1 MENSTAHPFFVSQLR
16 EASKDYEVFCNFA
29 ENPLGGSSAAMRLG
43 KQHEQSREKI
53 MHPNK
58 NFSALRLVGI
68 YLCRIFAVSK
78 IGNNDNK
85 GNTSNKSN
93 NENNDNMESNVS
105 IISKAAQS
113 TRAMVRVQGKDV
125 QVRNVTSCKTW
136 RDLVA
141 AFITS
146 QDVRESSR
154 KLYTRT
160 LSQFFVWAEQRHKV
174 LSLLE
179 RGDVLEYKDHLQMQ
193 SLSSLTISSYIT
205 AVRKFYEWA
214 EAEKAYPNIAR
225 GIKTPRRK
233 QAFKKQH
240 LTDNKSGELLAHF
253 ENLSLRD
260 YAIVNLI
267 LRTGL
272 RTIEV
277 VRANIEDITFKGER
291 RVLKV
296 WGKGH
301 SEKDD
306 FVVLSDK
313 AFIPIKN
320 YLAAARKGAKA
331 GEPLFTSTS
340 HNNFGGRLTTKTIS
354 AMCKDG
360 LKAIGLDGK
369 EYTAHS
375 LRHTTAVAILKH
387 GGQITDVQSV
397 LRHTS
402 PVTSQIYTESVKEEM
417 RLEQA
422 PELKLDAAF

>member
-1 MENSTAHPFFVSQLR
+1 MNKNSIKS
-16 EASKDYEVFCNFA
+16 
-29 ENPLGGSSAAMRLG
+29 NPLTNR
-43 KQHEQSREKI
+43 
-53 MHPNK
+53 
-58 NFSALRLVGI
+58 ALV
-68 YLCRIFAVSK
+68 K
-78 IGNNDNK
+78 
-85 GNTSNKSN
+85 
-93 NENNDNMESNVS
+93 
-105 IISKAAQS
+105 
-113 TRAMVRVQGKDV
+113 VQGKA
-125 QVRNVTSCKTW
+125 VRVGNTNNW
-136 RDLVA
+136 RGLVA
-141 AFITS
+141 TFIAT

-154 KLYTRT
+154 SLYTRT
-160 LSQFFVWAEQRHKV
+160 LSQYFVWMEQSGK
-174 LSLLE
+174 SLNLLT
-179 RGDVLEYKDHLQMQ
+179 RGDVLEYKDHLQER
-193 SLSSLTISSYIT
+193 SLSSLTIGSYIT

-214 EAEKAYPNIAR
+214 EAEKLYPNVAK

-240 LTDNKSGELLAHF
+240 LTDEKSKELLEHF
-253 ENLSLRD
+253 QNLSLRD

-277 VRANIEDITFKGER
+277 VRANIKDITFKGER
-291 RVLKV
+291 RILRV

-301 SEKDD
+301 TEKDD

-313 AFIPIKN
+313 TYLPIKN

-340 HNNFGGRLTTKTIS
+340 NHNAGGRLTTRTIS
-354 AMCKDG
+354 SICKEG

-369 EYTAHS
+369 EFTAHS

-402 PVTSQIYTESVKEEM
+402 PVTSQIYTESVKEEL
-417 RLEQA
+417 RLQNA
-422 PELKLDAAF
+422 PEMKLDEAF

>member
-1 MENSTAHPFFVSQLR
+1 MS
-16 EASKDYEVFCNFA
+16 SK
-29 ENPLGGSSAAMRLG
+29 
-43 KQHEQSREKI
+43 
-53 MHPNK
+53 
-58 NFSALRLVGI
+58 
-68 YLCRIFAVSK
+68 
-78 IGNNDNK
+78 
-85 GNTSNKSN
+85 SNK
-93 NENNDNMESNVS
+93 ESKGS
-105 IISKAAQS
+105 KSSKATS
-113 TRAMVRVQGKDV
+113 RALVVVQGKE
-125 QVRNVTSCKTW
+125 VRVGNTNNW
-136 RDLVA
+136 RGLVA
-141 AFITS
+141 TFIAS

-160 LSQFFVWAEQRHKV
+160 LSQYFVWMEEQKK
-174 LSLLE
+174 SLNTLT
-179 RGDVLEYKDHLQMQ
+179 RQDVLEYKDYLQEQ

-214 EAEKAYPNIAR
+214 EGEKLYPNIAK
-225 GIKTPRRK
+225 GVKTPRRQ

-240 LTDNKSGELLAHF
+240 LTDAKSKELLDHF
-253 ENLSLRD
+253 QSLSLRD

-277 VRANIEDITFKGER
+277 VRADIEDITFKGER

-301 SEKDD
+301 GEKDD

-313 AFIPIKN
+313 AYLPIKN
-320 YLAAARKGAKA
+320 YLAAARRGAKA

-340 HNNFGGRLTTKTIS
+340 HQNAGGRLTTKTIS
-354 AMCKDG
+354 TICKDG

-369 EYTAHS
+369 EFTAHS

-387 GGQITDVQSV
+387 GGQLTDVQSV

-402 PVTSQIYTESVKEEM
+402 PVTSQIYTESVKEEL
-417 RLEQA
+417 RLQNA
-422 PELKLDAAF
+422 PEMMLDNAF

>member
-1 MENSTAHPFFVSQLR
+1 M
-16 EASKDYEVFCNFA
+16 
-29 ENPLGGSSAAMRLG
+29 SS
-43 KQHEQSREKI
+43 
-53 MHPNK
+53 
-58 NFSALRLVGI
+58 
-68 YLCRIFAVSK
+68 
-78 IGNNDNK
+78 
-85 GNTSNKSN
+85 KSN
-93 NENNDNMESNVS
+93 TKSNG
-105 IISKAAQS
+105 SKGSKS
-113 TRAMVRVQGKDV
+113 TSRALVVVQGKE
-125 QVRNVTSCKTW
+125 VRVGNTNNW
-136 RDLVA
+136 RGLVA
-141 AFITS
+141 TFIAS

-160 LSQFFVWAEQRHKV
+160 LSQYFVWMEQEGK
-174 LSLLE
+174 SLNTLT
-179 RGDVLEYKDHLQMQ
+179 RQDVLEYKDYLQEQ

-214 EAEKAYPNIAR
+214 EGEKLYPNIAK
-225 GIKTPRRK
+225 GVKTPRRQ

-240 LTDNKSGELLAHF
+240 LTDAKSKELLDHF
-253 ENLSLRD
+253 QSLSLRD

-277 VRANIEDITFKGER
+277 VRADVGDITFKGER

-301 SEKDD
+301 GEKDD

-313 AFIPIKN
+313 AYLPIKN
-320 YLAAARKGAKA
+320 YLAAARRGAKA

-340 HNNFGGRLTTKTIS
+340 HQNAGGRLTTKTIS
-354 AMCKDG
+354 TICKDG

-369 EYTAHS
+369 EFTAHS

-387 GGQITDVQSV
+387 GGQLTDVQSV

-402 PVTSQIYTESVKEEM
+402 PVTSQIYTESVKEEL
-417 RLEQA
+417 RLQNA
-422 PELKLDAAF
+422 PEMMLDNAF